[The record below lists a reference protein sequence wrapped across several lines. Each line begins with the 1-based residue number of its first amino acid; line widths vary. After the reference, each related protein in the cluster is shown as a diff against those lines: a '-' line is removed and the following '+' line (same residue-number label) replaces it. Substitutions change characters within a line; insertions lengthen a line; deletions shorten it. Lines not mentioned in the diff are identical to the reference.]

1 MDVEDL
7 GHETNKHLWL
17 FLGWKFQRTDEQPEL
32 GKGRM
37 ERREERLQQPDRL
50 HGPASIGRLRWLG
63 AGENKVEH
71 FHHDKVTVAALIYL
85 RQRPKGRT
93 PRGH

>member
-1 MDVEDL
+1 MRR
-7 GHETNKHLWL
+7 TNDSGFCWVGIPKD
-17 FLGWKFQRTDEQPEL
+17 GREQPEL
-32 GKGRM
+32 GK
-37 ERREERLQQPDRL
+37 
-50 HGPASIGRLRWLG
+50 GRLRWLG

-71 FHHDKVTVAALIYL
+71 FHRDKVTVAALIYL